1 MSLTSFESRSATAS
15 SAAITSS
22 VRSHTD
28 AAKNLAPY
36 VDLQQPAFTW
46 RPVEDETARPGHGG
60 NPVSD
65 LIPDEVYT
73 ILRANDMINDK
84 AVRDYI
90 IRRAF
95 RALREEQNYKSAEA
109 IEKIKEIYPYLQMD
123 TIRKI
128 IYRINSA
135 NNRKL
140 MF

>member
-1 MSLTSFESRSATAS
+1 MSLSVYESGRATAS
-15 SAAITSS
+15 SAAIPPS
-22 VRSHTD
+22 VRSRAKNS

-36 VDLQQPAFTW
+36 VDLDQPAFTW
-46 RPVEDETARPGHGG
+46 SPEKDRAD
-60 NPVSD
+60 NPVAD
-65 LIPDEVYT
+65 LIPDEVYM

-95 RALREEQNYKSAEA
+95 RALREEQNFKSADA

-135 NNRKL
+135 NNRKM